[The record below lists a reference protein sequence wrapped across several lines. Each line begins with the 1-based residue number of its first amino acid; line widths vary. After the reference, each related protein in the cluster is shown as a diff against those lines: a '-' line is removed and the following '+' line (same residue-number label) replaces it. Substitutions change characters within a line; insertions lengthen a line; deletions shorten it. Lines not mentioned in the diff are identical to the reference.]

1 MKEVQLIFPS
11 NAKMAE
17 FVLREKVHYAEANSR
32 EQMLTAIMPENKIV
46 AAETLYGAILKKMTP
61 KN

>member
-1 MKEVQLIFPS
+1 MKEVKLIFPDNKS
-11 NAKMAE
+11 MAD
-17 FVLREKVHYAEANSR
+17 FLVREKVNNAEVDSN
-32 EQMLTAIMPENKIV
+32 EQMLTAVMPDNKIV